1 MSKTTT
7 TSQDDRAIYA
17 RGPIGAFA
25 KAHVIEYTSDW
36 EGERFPDG
44 RPRVADDIIERMRKV
59 TLTQAWGSCRGGGF
73 QHQFESGFTCTHPG
87 EVLCGRAL
95 TATYMPR
102 RPDAF
107 EALGRQ
113 AESGGHEGAHIHWP
127 INALVRGDVY
137 VADMFGKIEYGAIIG
152 DNLAASVLAKSGN
165 GVVHDSSVRDIEGI
179 RGLPGFASY
188 IRGYH
193 PTTTEETIML
203 TGLNCP
209 TRIGGVTVL
218 PGDVVLGKGDSVVF
232 IPPHLADKTVKQ
244 AEIVSLRDTF
254 GKLRLSEGKY
264 LPGQIDGRWDDEIE
278 KDFSVWLEDHIDE
291 LPVPKHAIQDYLKE
305 RTW

>member
-1 MSKTTT
+1 MS
-7 TSQDDRAIYA
+7 IYD
-17 RGPIGAFA
+17 RGPIGTFT
-25 KAHVIEYTSDW
+25 KEHLIEYTSEW
-36 EGERFPDG
+36 EGERFFDG

-59 TLTQAWGSCRGGGF
+59 TLTQAWGACRGGGYE
-73 QHQFESGFTCTHPG
+73 HQFESGFMCTHPE

-95 TATYMPR
+95 TTTFMPR
-102 RPDAF
+102 RPDARR
-107 EALGRQ
+107 ALDEQGER
-113 AESGGHEGAHIHWP
+113 GGHEGDHIHWP
-127 INALVRGDVY
+127 INALVKGDVY

-179 RGLPGFASY
+179 RALRGFASF
-188 IRGYH
+188 IRGWH
-193 PTTTEETIML
+193 PTTTESTIML

-232 IPPHLADKTVKQ
+232 VPAHLAEKTVKQ
-244 AEIVSLRDTF
+244 SETITLRDIF
-254 GKLRLSEGKY
+254 GKQRLSEGKY

-278 KDFSVWLEDHIDE
+278 KDFSGWLEDQIDE

-305 RTW
+305 RTG